1 MSGTREKKGSSQA
14 GETEKG
20 GQGRTQGG
28 MLGMGKSRKT
38 VTGDGVEKKK
48 TEVLGRGE
56 MKGLRENKGRRE
68 EVAKKTQLRQR
79 LLTDS

>member
-1 MSGTREKKGSSQA
+1 
-14 GETEKG
+14 
-20 GQGRTQGG
+20 
-28 MLGMGKSRKT
+28 MGKSRKT